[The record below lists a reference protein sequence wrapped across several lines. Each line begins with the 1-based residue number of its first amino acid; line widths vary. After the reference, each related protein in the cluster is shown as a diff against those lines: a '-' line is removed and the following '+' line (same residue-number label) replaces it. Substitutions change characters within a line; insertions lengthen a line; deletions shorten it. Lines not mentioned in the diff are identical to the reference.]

1 MILAQNKRP
10 KISENAAG
18 KGTAET
24 RKEHFHEA
32 HSQKV
37 RSGWLRVVMRRR
49 LAALSAALREVEAD
63 GASLWRVA
71 MPPLRRGTISSSE
84 LSSSYRFFFIL
95 VLFLHERSKGLSVC
109 QIDSHQVKMLRFR
122 LKKKKKVK
130 SDLVNAGRTKPVS
143 LWHLGDFG
151 FQTVHVTT
159 AIAAITQQQAI
170 VIVSLPAHLASLKA
184 KKRC

>member
-1 MILAQNKRP
+1 MRMQL
-10 KISENAAG
+10 G
-18 KGTAET
+18 KKPEIHA
-24 RKEHFHEA
+24 KHFYEA

-109 QIDSHQVKMLRFR
+109 QINSHQVKHVYLLR
-122 LKKKKKVK
+122 L
-130 SDLVNAGRTKPVS
+130 LE
-143 LWHLGDFG
+143 
-151 FQTVHVTT
+151 
-159 AIAAITQQQAI
+159 I
-170 VIVSLPAHLASLKA
+170 
-184 KKRC
+184 